1 MKNLLRTLLLGLTAA
16 AATIAYAAAGPKET
30 AQTFFESL
38 INGDASKAASLVYL
52 PPEAEQQGITE
63 QVMLGK
69 LGVISM
75 ELREEIK
82 KEGGSITVVS
92 SEPTYTNA
100 AKTEAKVPVT
110 LKMRDKSGK
119 TEEDKETL
127 DLIKTDKGWKIQ
139 LH

>member
-1 MKNLLRTLLLGLTAA
+1 MKNLIRTLLLSLTAA

-52 PPEAEQQGITE
+52 SPKAEQQGVTE
-63 QVMLGK
+63 QAMTSK
-69 LGVISM
+69 LDMVSM

-92 SEPTYTNA
+92 GEPTYTNA

-110 LKMRDKSGK
+110 FKMRDKSGNNG
-119 TEEDKETL
+119 EDKETL

>member
-1 MKNLLRTLLLGLTAA
+1 MKKLIRTLLLGLTAA

-52 PPEAEQQGITE
+52 SPKAEQQGVTE
-63 QVMLGK
+63 QAMTSK
-69 LGVISM
+69 LDMVSM

-110 LKMRDKSGK
+110 LKMRDKSGNNG
-119 TEEDKETL
+119 EDKDTL

>member
-1 MKNLLRTLLLGLTAA
+1 MKKLIRTLLLGLTAA
-16 AATIAYAAAGPKET
+16 AATIVYAAAGPKES

-82 KEGGSITVVS
+82 KEGGSITRRQRRTHLYKCS
-92 SEPTYTNA
+92 Q
-100 AKTEAKVPVT
+100 
-110 LKMRDKSGK
+110 D
-119 TEEDKETL
+119 
-127 DLIKTDKGWKIQ
+127 
-139 LH
+139 

>member
-1 MKNLLRTLLLGLTAA
+1 MKNRIRTLLLSLTAA

-52 PPEAEQQGITE
+52 SPKAEQQGVTE
-63 QVMLGK
+63 QAMTSK
-69 LGVISM
+69 LDMVSM

-92 SEPTYTNA
+92 GEPTYTNA

-110 LKMRDKSGK
+110 FKMRDKSGNNG
-119 TEEDKETL
+119 EDKETL

>member
-1 MKNLLRTLLLGLTAA
+1 MKKLIRTLLLGLTAA

-52 PPEAEQQGITE
+52 SPKAEQQGVTE
-63 QVMLGK
+63 QAMTSK
-69 LGVISM
+69 LDMVSM

-100 AKTEAKVPVT
+100 AKTEAKIPVT

>member
-1 MKNLLRTLLLGLTAA
+1 MKKLIRTLLLGLIAA

-52 PPEAEQQGITE
+52 SPKAEQHGVTE
-63 QVMLGK
+63 QAMTSK
-69 LGVISM
+69 LDMVSM

-92 SEPTYTNA
+92 GEPTYTNA

-110 LKMRDKSGK
+110 LKMRDKSGNNG
-119 TEEDKETL
+119 EDKDTL

>member
-16 AATIAYAAAGPKET
+16 AATIAYAAGPKET
-30 AQTFFESL
+30 AQIFFESL
-38 INGDASKAASLVYL
+38 INGDASKAAAVTYL

-63 QVMLGK
+63 QVMRGK

-92 SEPTYTNA
+92 GEPTYTNA

>member
-1 MKNLLRTLLLGLTAA
+1 MKNRIRTLLLSLTAA
-16 AATIAYAAAGPKET
+16 AATIAYAAAGPKVT
-30 AQTFFESL
+30 AHTFFESL

-52 PPEAEQQGITE
+52 SPKAEQQGVTE
-63 QVMLGK
+63 QAMTSK
-69 LGVISM
+69 LDMVSM

-92 SEPTYTNA
+92 GEPTYTNA

-110 LKMRDKSGK
+110 FKMRDKSGNNG
-119 TEEDKETL
+119 EDKETL